1 MTNKTGKRVFSAI
14 QPSGELHIGNYL
26 GALKNFI
33 KLQNEYECFF
43 FIADYHSIT
52 ENYDPK
58 EKPKQIMNLALDMLA
73 AGLDPDK
80 CTIAIQSQICEHA
93 ELAWIFNTITPMAFL
108 ERMTQYKDKALAQ
121 KQNVNV
127 GLFDY
132 PVLQAADILIYKAD
146 LVPVGQDQV
155 QHVELTR
162 NIARFFNNK
171 FGKTFP
177 ESGPILTET
186 PKIMS
191 LIDPT
196 KKMSKSHGPKSY
208 IGINDEPEIIKKK
221 IRKAVTAENMKD
233 LIDKNKLMSIK
244 EPNDAIREIMINYTN
259 KGGENNKA
267 VGVANLIMLLSKF
280 SEKEHVEYFLKKI
293 RKSGEEDIKFS
304 ELKEVLAQ
312 DISDY
317 FAPFRKKRKELE
329 AKPDEVKK
337 ILAEG
342 AEKARKIAHETMKE
356 VKEKIGL
363 VI

>member
-1 MTNKTGKRVFSAI
+1 MTNQTGKRVFSAI

-73 AGLDPDK
+73 AGLDPNK

-177 ESGPILTET
+177 ESEPILTET

-196 KKMSKSHGPKSY
+196 KKMSKSHGPKTY
-208 IGINDEPEIIKKK
+208 IGINDEPKNIIDKIKK
-221 IRKAVTAENMKD
+221 ATTDMGTTGEMTPAS
-233 LIDKNKLMSIK
+233 KNLFLLM
-244 EPNDAIREIMINYTN
+244 EIFG
-259 KGGENNKA
+259 K
-267 VGVANLIMLLSKF
+267 
-280 SEKEHVEYFLKKI
+280 KEHYNEF
-293 RKSGEEDIKFS
+293 
-304 ELKEVLAQ
+304 LAQ
-312 DISDY
+312 HKNGTIKYSQFKETLGQDIADY
-317 FAPFRKKRKELE
+317 FTPFRERRKELE

>member
-1 MTNKTGKRVFSAI
+1 MTDQKEKRVFSAI

-33 KLQNEYECFF
+33 KLQNEYDCFF

-73 AGLDPDK
+73 AGLDPNK

-146 LVPVGQDQV
+146 SVPVGQDQV

-177 ESGPILTET
+177 ESEPILTET

-191 LIDPT
+191 LIEPT
-196 KKMSKSHGPKSY
+196 KKMSKSHGLKTY
-208 IGINDEPEIIKKK
+208 IGINDEPKTIIEKIKKATTD
-221 IRKAVTAENMKD
+221 IGTTGEMTTASEN
-233 LIDKNKLMSIK
+233 LFLLM
-244 EPNDAIREIMINYTN
+244 EILG
-259 KGGENNKA
+259 K
-267 VGVANLIMLLSKF
+267 
-280 SEKEHVEYFLKKI
+280 KEHFNEFLAQHKN
-293 RKSGEEDIKFS
+293 GTIKYSRF
-304 ELKEVLAQ
+304 KEVLAK

-317 FAPFRKKRKELE
+317 FAPFREKRKELE
-329 AKPDEVKK
+329 AKPEKVKK
-337 ILAEG
+337 ILTEG
-342 AEKARKIAHETMKE
+342 AEKARKIARETMKE

-363 VI
+363 AI

>member
-1 MTNKTGKRVFSAI
+1 
-14 QPSGELHIGNYL
+14 
-26 GALKNFI
+26 
-33 KLQNEYECFF
+33 
-43 FIADYHSIT
+43 
-52 ENYDPK
+52 
-58 EKPKQIMNLALDMLA
+58 MNLALDMLA

-317 FAPFRKKRKELE
+317 FAPFRKK
-329 AKPDEVKK
+329 KK
-337 ILAEG
+337 
-342 AEKARKIAHETMKE
+342 RT
-356 VKEKIGL
+356 
-363 VI
+363 